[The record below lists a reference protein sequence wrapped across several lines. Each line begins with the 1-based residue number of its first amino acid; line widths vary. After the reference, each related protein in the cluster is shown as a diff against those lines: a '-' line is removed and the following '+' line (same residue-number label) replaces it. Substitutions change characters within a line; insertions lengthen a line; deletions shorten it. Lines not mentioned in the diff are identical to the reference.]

1 MKKPFVPKAT
11 EIVMIDF
18 SPTRGREQEHLR
30 PAIVLTGQGYNDRA
44 NLLVCVPCTRTIRG
58 YPFEVRI
65 SSLPEPGVA
74 LADQVRTLDW
84 RERGAYST
92 GFASEAEMAELRAK
106 LKSLLGIT

>member
-1 MKKPFVPKAT
+1 MKKAFVPRAG

-18 SPTRGREQEHLR
+18 SPTRGHEQAQLR
-30 PAIVLTGQGYNDRA
+30 PAIVLSGQGYNDRA

-65 SSLPEPGVA
+65 TSLPEPGVA

-84 RERGAYST
+84 RERSAYSL
-92 GFASEAEMAELRAK
+92 GIASESEMVELRAK
-106 LKSLLGIT
+106 IKALLGI